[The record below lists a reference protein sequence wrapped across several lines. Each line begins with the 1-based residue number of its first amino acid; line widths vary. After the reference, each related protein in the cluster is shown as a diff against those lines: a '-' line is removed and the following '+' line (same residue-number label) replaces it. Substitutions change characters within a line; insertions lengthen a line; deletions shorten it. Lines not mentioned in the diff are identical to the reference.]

1 MKAFVAALSSLAAAA
16 SGNIIHP
23 GLAPYTYAHAPV
35 TIAGAAPVLGAVPAF
50 APAALAYGSPY
61 DYAGQVYP
69 LAEPYIHQEVPAEAY
84 AHQEIAAEP
93 YVHQEV
99 AAEEYAH
106 EEVAAEPYVHEEVA
120 AEPYVHDE
128 VAAEPYVHAEIAAEP
143 YIHQE
148 PVAVVAAPAPVAVAA
163 APYAFAPAAFG
174 YAAAPAY
181 PHNFAGYP
189 YAIPTVVKA

>member
-1 MKAFVAALSSLAAAA
+1 MGHSLICSEQQIAVHFQSKMKAFVAALSSLAAAA

-99 AAEEYAH
+99 AAEPYVHAEI
-106 EEVAAEPYVHEEVA
+106 AAEPYIHQ
-120 AEPYVHDE
+120 EPV
-128 VAAEPYVHAEIAAEP
+128 AEPYVHAEIAAEP

-148 PVAVVAAPAPVAVAA
+148 PVAV
-163 APYAFAPAAFG
+163 
-174 YAAAPAY
+174 
-181 PHNFAGYP
+181 
-189 YAIPTVVKA
+189 